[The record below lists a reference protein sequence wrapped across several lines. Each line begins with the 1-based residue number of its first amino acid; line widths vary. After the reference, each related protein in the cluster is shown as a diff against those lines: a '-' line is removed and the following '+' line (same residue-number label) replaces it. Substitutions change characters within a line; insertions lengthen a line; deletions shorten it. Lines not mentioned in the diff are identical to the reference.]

1 LRKQRAKSK
10 IIMAKVNLI
19 IRSNVKKVL
28 PEEMRLGVKVPDRLN
43 EVIEEKI
50 RQAVERAKANKRT
63 TILPQDI

>member
-1 LRKQRAKSK
+1 MAAKT
-10 IIMAKVNLI
+10 NLV
-19 IRSNVKKVL
+19 IRSNIKKVL

-50 RQAVERAKANKRT
+50 KQAAERAKQNKRT

>member
-1 LRKQRAKSK
+1 
-10 IIMAKVNLI
+10 MATKTNLV
-19 IRSNVKKVL
+19 IRSNIKKVL

-50 RQAVERAKANKRT
+50 KKAAERAKENKRT

>member
-1 LRKQRAKSK
+1 
-10 IIMAKVNLI
+10 MAKVNLI